1 MILFDARRVKT
12 YECLKQLCESVGK
25 QEEFAENLW
34 LEMLSDEGLM
44 GEFMYYL
51 DNHSL
56 FGQLECKGYTLND
69 LYFYNMRQF
78 EMMQDVGKNY
88 SDCDKEELVLDT
100 FMDMAGMKKDPDRY
114 IKKLSEG
121 LGMDLVM

>member
-1 MILFDARRVKT
+1 MILFDARRVKA
-12 YECLKQLCESVGK
+12 YEYLKQLCEACGK
-25 QEEFAENLW
+25 SEEFTEGLW
-34 LEMLSDEGLM
+34 MEMIADEGLM

-56 FGQLECKGYTLND
+56 FGQLECKCYTLND

-78 EMMQDVGKNY
+78 EMTQDIGKNY
-88 SDCDKEELVLDT
+88 SDCDKEALVLDT
-100 FMDMAGMKKDPDRY
+100 FMDMAGMLKDPDRY

-121 LGMDLVM
+121 LGMDLMM

>member
-1 MILFDARRVKT
+1 MILFDARRIKA
-12 YECLKQLCESVGK
+12 YECLKQLCDAVGK
-25 QEEFAENLW
+25 QEEFAEKLW

-51 DNHSL
+51 DKHSL

-100 FMDMAGMKKDPDRY
+100 FMDMAGMLKDPDRY
-114 IKKLSEG
+114 IRKLSEG
-121 LGMDLVM
+121 LGMDLMM

>member
-1 MILFDARRVKT
+1 MILFDARRIKA
-12 YECLKQLCESVGK
+12 YERLQQLCEACGK
-25 QEEFAENLW
+25 NEGFTENLW
-34 LEMLSDEGLM
+34 LEMVADEGLM

-51 DNHSL
+51 DNHSIY
-56 FGQLECKGYTLND
+56 GQLECEGYTLND

-100 FMDMAGMKKDPDRY
+100 FMDMAGMLKDPGKY

>member
-1 MILFDARRVKT
+1 MILFDARRVKA
-12 YECLKQLCESVGK
+12 YEYLKQLCEACGK
-25 QEEFAENLW
+25 SEEFTEGLW
-34 LEMLSDEGLM
+34 MEMIADEGLM

-78 EMMQDVGKNY
+78 EMTQDIGKNY
-88 SDCDKEELVLDT
+88 SDCDKEALVLDT
-100 FMDMAGMKKDPDRY
+100 FMDMAGMLKDPDRY

-121 LGMDLVM
+121 LGMDLMM

>member
-1 MILFDARRVKT
+1 MILFDARRIKA
-12 YECLKQLCESVGK
+12 YECLKQLCDAVGK
-25 QEEFAENLW
+25 QEEFAEKLW

-51 DNHSL
+51 DKHSL

-78 EMMQDVGKNY
+78 EMMQDAGKNY

-100 FMDMAGMKKDPDRY
+100 FMDMAGMLKDPDRY
-114 IKKLSEG
+114 IRKLSEG
-121 LGMDLVM
+121 LGMDLMM

>member
-1 MILFDARRVKT
+1 MILFDARRVKA
-12 YECLKQLCESVGK
+12 YECLKQLCETVGK
-25 QEEFAENLW
+25 QEEFAEKLW
-34 LEMLSDEGLM
+34 MEMLSDEGLM

-100 FMDMAGMKKDPDRY
+100 FMDMAGMMKDPDRY

>member
-1 MILFDARRVKT
+1 MILIDARRIKA
-12 YECLKQLCESVGK
+12 YERLMQLCEACGK
-25 QEEFAENLW
+25 TEEFAEELW
-34 LEMLSDEGLM
+34 MEMVADEGLM

-51 DNHSL
+51 DHHSI
-56 FGQLECKGYTLND
+56 FGQLECRGYTLTD

-100 FMDMAGMKKDPDRY
+100 FMDMAGMMKDPEKY